1 MKFNIKKISKLCCLL
16 PFVGTLFYSVFAF
29 ADGPMPGGHTGI
41 GQLAYNITQSFT
53 DIGQLII
60 ASAYIGGF
68 ILVIAAVFKFK
79 QHKDNPTQ
87 IPMGTPVALLAIGA
101 VLIFLPSIIGPAG
114 KTIFGESG
122 QIIYGQPTGEGFQ
135 KIGTNT

>member
-1 MKFNIKKISKLCCLL
+1 MKFNVKKVAKLCCQLS
-16 PFVGTLFYSVFAF
+16 FVGTFFYSVFAF
-29 ADGPMPGGHTGI
+29 ADTASHTGI

-114 KTIFGESG
+114 KTIFGNDST
-122 QIIYGQPTGEGFQ
+122 IIYGQSTGEGFT